1 MQHTTVLYTS
11 FPNALFSP
19 YAERRRPRNKRGKRE
34 GNLGRST
41 LVIHQM
47 RPLLPPLASTQTAV
61 GPCLL
66 NLPREGESTGNWVT
80 DLAQGP
86 DLKVH
91 LTEEEEEL
99 EQLPHQNKAQ
109 GKHGGRSDTT
119 NLSQTDQEHP
129 HQSTTNLGDKEEST
143 LTDLDLVL
151 LGATP
156 PDLDQDLQV
165 QEERRLHMLVLFHPQ
180 GSMGNSTRTRQSV
193 MPEGRFHS
201 LHLVIIQIRGQ
212 RNIHTSLLSSSVYI

>member
-1 MQHTTVLYTS
+1 
-11 FPNALFSP
+11 
-19 YAERRRPRNKRGKRE
+19 
-34 GNLGRST
+34 
-41 LVIHQM
+41 M
-47 RPLLPPLASTQTAV
+47 RPLLPPLATTQTAV

-66 NLPREGESTGNWVT
+66 NLPREGESTGNRVT

-91 LTEEEEEL
+91 LTEEEEL

-119 NLSQTDQEHP
+119 SLSQTDQEHP
-129 HQSTTNLGDKEEST
+129 HRSTTNLGDKEEST

-156 PDLDQDLQV
+156 LDLDRDLQV
-165 QEERRLHMLVLFHPQ
+165 QEERRLHICMLVLFHPQ
-180 GSMGNSTRTRQSV
+180 GSTGNSTQTRKSF
-193 MPEGRFHS
+193 MPEGRFHP

-212 RNIHTSLLSSSVYI
+212 RNIHTSLLSSVYI

>member
-1 MQHTTVLYTS
+1 
-11 FPNALFSP
+11 
-19 YAERRRPRNKRGKRE
+19 
-34 GNLGRST
+34 
-41 LVIHQM
+41 M